1 MSNIVNLFEKDLIS
15 CSYFE
20 PEDGEM
26 GLSMR
31 DRSLMVLPLNKSEF
45 EVILGDESKVYT
57 RAEIAEF
64 LKVAAIF
71 VDSEGRYMP
80 DMDLIGF
87 EYT

>member
-1 MSNIVNLFEKDLIS
+1 MTNIVNLFEKDLIS

-20 PEDGEM
+20 LEGGEM

-31 DRSLMVLPLNKSEF
+31 DKSLMILPLNKFEF
-45 EVILGDESKVYT
+45 EVVLGDESKVYT

-71 VDSEGRYMP
+71 VDSEDKYMP